1 MHQGSTSRR
10 ASCPQESAF
19 LIFTPSLAHQEWR
32 STERCSTE
40 PAAKEFTNR
49 QAGADKLSHNSTLS
63 RPFVSASLTSI
74 ITDHLSSFPQ
84 SVFHPAATKDGR
96 SLPLLLPVPIH

>member
-10 ASCPQESAF
+10 ASCPQESAS
-19 LIFTPSLAHQEWR
+19 LIFTHSLAHHLMR
-32 STERCSTE
+32 STEMCSTE

-49 QAGADKLSHNSTLS
+49 QAGADKLSHNSMLS
-63 RPFVSASLTSI
+63 RPFVSASLTSLA
-74 ITDHLSSFPQ
+74 TDHLSSFPQ
-84 SVFHPAATKDGR
+84 SVFHPAAMQDGR